1 MFIGSWLGDWLSD
14 WLSDCLTNSSAKGI
28 NGVART

>member
-14 WLSDCLTNSSAKGI
+14 WLSDWLTNSSAKGI

>member
-14 WLSDCLTNSSAKGI
+14 WLTNSSAKGI

>member
-1 MFIGSWLGDWLSD
+1 MFIGSWLSD
-14 WLSDCLTNSSAKGI
+14 WLSDWLTNSSAKGI

>member
-1 MFIGSWLGDWLSD
+1 MFIGSWLGD